1 MKGKAQGLW
10 SKYRDT
16 HAIKR
21 AEDFAK
27 YTVPYLMVDPL
38 ERTDQQSSGT
48 IERDYQSVGALLVNN
63 LSSKIASALFPVG
76 IPYFKLRPS
85 PELVKLARERGVDEQ
100 SLVSSLSRL
109 EREAAPQVFHA
120 GGLHALTY
128 MIKLLI
134 VTGMCLTLR
143 DTERYQFTVWNLH
156 SFAVRRDGYGVV
168 RDVVLKQ
175 RVLYED
181 AEPDVRAALATAKAR
196 TYTDGM
202 YIDVYTHI
210 AYKQGELNRYAE
222 IQREVDGEPVGKP
235 SVYPEHLCPW
245 QVLSWNVIV
254 GENYARGLVEDY
266 AGDFAR
272 LSMTSE
278 ALGIYEQ
285 ESLDVL
291 RIVDEQAGSAVSDFK
306 EAETGDYIAGRK
318 DSVYAFEVGDYNKIA
333 TLNNSIVGII
343 QRLSQAFMYT
353 GQMRDAERV
362 TAAEVRNLVRE
373 VETTF
378 GGVYSLLAHTMQ
390 APFAYLS
397 MYEVRDTHK
406 GVLAGLISKSYRPS
420 IFTGAAALQRSS
432 EMQALVNATQEV
444 AAIVPVLAQ
453 SSQRIDIDKVF
464 EKIMLANNVDLESIS
479 KTPEELRAMAA
490 ANSGAAAG
498 LEATQEVLAA
508 GPEIQQSIQGIQQ

>member
-1 MKGKAQGLW
+1 MKGKAEALW

-16 HAIKR
+16 HVIKC
-21 AEDFAK
+21 AEEYAK

-38 ERTDQQSSGT
+38 ERTDSASRGM

-63 LSSKIASALFPVG
+63 LSSKIATALFPVG

-85 PELVKLARERGVDEQ
+85 AELVKLAADEGIDKQ
-100 SLVSSLSRL
+100 ALSSSLSRL
-109 EREAAPQVFHA
+109 EREAAPQVFNA
-120 GGLHALTY
+120 GGLHALTH

-134 VTGMCLTLR
+134 VTGSCLVLR
-143 DTERYQFTVWNLH
+143 DTTIHKFTVWNLH
-156 SFAVRRDGYGVV
+156 SFVVRRDGYGAV

-181 AEPDVRAALATAKAR
+181 ADPDIREALARSNRKK
-196 TYTDGM
+196 YVDGM
-202 YIDVYTHI
+202 YVDVYTHI
-210 AYKQGELNRYAE
+210 TYKQGTLNLYAE
-222 IQREVDGEPVGKP
+222 IQREVDGERVSKP

-245 QVLSWNVIV
+245 KVLDWNVIV

-291 RIVDEQAGSAVSDFK
+291 RIVDEQAGSAVSEFK

-318 DSVYAFEVGDYNKIA
+318 DSVTAFEFGDYNKINA
-333 TLNNSIVGII
+333 LNGSIVGVI

-362 TAAEVRNLVRE
+362 TAAEVRNLIRE

-397 MYEVRDTHK
+397 MYEVRASHS
-406 GVLAGLISKSYRPS
+406 GILAGLIGRSYRPD

-444 AAIVPVLAQ
+444 AAILPPLVQ
-453 SSQRIDIDKVF
+453 SSQRIDADKLF

-479 KTPEELRAMAA
+479 KTPEELQAIADQR
-490 ANSGAAAG
+490 SEAAAG
-498 LEATQEVLAA
+498 LGATQEVLAA
-508 GPEIQQSIQGIQQ
+508 GPDIQQTIQGIQ